1 MSEVLELRS
10 TGERDVELAK
20 IAQRLIMMELDHSRA
35 NKIDLI
41 SDEDKATTKLELE
54 LPPHMLRFFAD
65 LLGMM
70 SRHELITLV
79 PHDHEMST
87 QEVANFL
94 NVSRPFVVKLIDEG
108 HLKCKK
114 VGRHRRV
121 EMADAIELRST
132 MQQDTEQARR
142 DIARTSVEFGLETI

>member
-1 MSEVLELRS
+1 MSEVLELRPIS
-10 TGERDVELAK
+10 EQDMELAK
-20 IAQRLIMMELDHSRA
+20 IAQRLIMMGLDHSLA
-35 NKIDLI
+35 NQIALI
-41 SDEDKATTKLELE
+41 SDDDQTVAKLE

-79 PHDHEMST
+79 PHDHELST

-108 HLKCKK
+108 RLKCKK
-114 VGRHRRV
+114 VCRHRRV
-121 EMADAIELRST
+121 EMADAIQLRHT
-132 MQQDTEQARR
+132 MRQETEQARR
-142 DIARTSVEFGLETI
+142 DLAKSSAGFGLETI

>member
-1 MSEVLELRS
+1 MSEILELRM
-10 TGERDVELAK
+10 TCEPKVVLAK
-20 IAQRLIMMELDHSRA
+20 IAQRLIMKALDHSRA
-35 NKIDLI
+35 NQIALI
-41 SDEDKATTKLELE
+41 SDDDQGVAKLELS
-54 LPPHMLRFFAD
+54 PHMMRLFAD

-79 PHDHEMST
+79 PHDHELST

-108 HLKCKK
+108 RLKCKK

-121 EMADAIELRST
+121 EMADAIHLRQT
-132 MQQDTEQARR
+132 MRQETEQAQR
-142 DIARTSVEFGLETI
+142 DLAQTSAEFGLETI

>member
-1 MSEVLELRS
+1 MSEVLELRPTS
-10 TGERDVELAK
+10 ERDVELAK

-35 NKIDLI
+35 NKIALI
-41 SDEDKATTKLELE
+41 SDDDKTLAKLE

-79 PHDHEMST
+79 PRDHELST

-121 EMADAIELRST
+121 EMADAIQLRNS
-132 MQQDTEQARR
+132 MQQETEEARR
-142 DIARTSVEFGLETI
+142 DLAKTSVEFGLETI

>member
-1 MSEVLELRS
+1 MSEVLELRPIS
-10 TGERDVELAK
+10 EQDMELAK
-20 IAQRLIMMELDHSRA
+20 IAQRLIMMGLDHSLA
-35 NKIDLI
+35 NQIALI
-41 SDEDKATTKLELE
+41 SDDDQTVAKLE

-79 PHDHEMST
+79 PHDHELST
-87 QEVANFL
+87 QAVANFL

-108 HLKCKK
+108 RLKCKK

-121 EMADAIELRST
+121 EMADAIQLRHTMRQETEL
-132 MQQDTEQARR
+132 ARC
-142 DIARTSVEFGLETI
+142 DLAKSSAEFGLETI

>member
-1 MSEVLELRS
+1 MSEVLELRPTS
-10 TGERDVELAK
+10 ERDMELAK

-35 NKIDLI
+35 NKIALI
-41 SDEDKATTKLELE
+41 SDDDKVEAKLE

-79 PHDHEMST
+79 PHDHELST

-121 EMADAIELRST
+121 EMADAIQMRNA
-132 MQQDTEQARR
+132 MQQETERARR
-142 DIARTSVEFGLETI
+142 DLAKTSVEFGLETI

>member
-1 MSEVLELRS
+1 MSEVLELRPTS
-10 TGERDVELAK
+10 ERDMELAK
-20 IAQRLIMMELDHSRA
+20 IAQRLIMVGLDHSRA
-35 NKIDLI
+35 NQIALI
-41 SDEDKATTKLELE
+41 SDDDQAVAKLE

-79 PHDHEMST
+79 PHDHELST

-108 HLKCKK
+108 RLKCKK

-121 EMADAIELRST
+121 EMADAIHLRHA
-132 MQQDTEQARR
+132 MRQETEQARQ
-142 DIARTSVEFGLETI
+142 DLAKTSVEFGLETI